1 MIGTY
6 STIDFGE
13 LYDELQKEIYRLR
26 SEYSVY
32 DKPHAERVNDYND
45 LTTALLIM
53 REVKSR

>member
-13 LYDELQKEIYRLR
+13 LYDELQKEIDRLR

-32 DKPHAERVNDYND
+32 YKSRAGRTKDYNR

-53 REVKSR
+53 REIKSQ

>member
-13 LYDELQKEIYRLR
+13 LYDELQKEIDRLK

-32 DKPHAERVNDYND
+32 DKPRAERVSDYND

-53 REVKSR
+53 RGVKSR